1 MKCWTLYNEGVQE
14 LLLTFIVGVF
24 ASILSGIAGGGGG
37 LISAPFFIL
46 IGLPP
51 QVAVATTK
59 FGALGLTL
67 GSLAKLHK
75 TEHIRKEYVVSLSIL
90 SVIAALIGSQ
100 LLLASHDALIEKL
113 VGTMVLATIP
123 FLFLKNMGVVRTQP
137 SRLRQIIGYVLY
149 FAILVLQA
157 AFGAGV
163 GMTLMIVMMG
173 LMGFTALEANATR
186 RVPGFVLAAVALAVY
201 ILSGVVYYGHGIA
214 MLGGMLVGG
223 YIGTHIAIK
232 QGNVFVKAIFA
243 IVIGVL
249 GVILIIG

>member
-1 MKCWTLYNEGVQE
+1 MQE
-14 LLLTFIVGVF
+14 LLWTFVVGVL

-67 GSLAKLHK
+67 GALAKFRQ
-75 TEHIRKEYVVSLSIL
+75 TEHVRKEHVIYLSIL
-90 SVIAALIGSQ
+90 SVAAALIGSR
-100 LLLASHDALIEKL
+100 LLLASGDALIEKL
-113 VGTMVLATIP
+113 VGVMMLAAIP
-123 FLFLKNMGVVRTQP
+123 FLFMRNMGMVRTQP
-137 SRLRQIIGYVLY
+137 ARLRQTVGYVLY
-149 FAILVLQA
+149 FSILVLQA

-173 LMGFTALEANATR
+173 LMGFTALEASATR
-186 RVPGFVLAAVALAVY
+186 RIPGFLLAAVALGVY
-201 ILSGVVYYGHGIA
+201 MFSDVVYYGHGLA
-214 MLGGMLVGG
+214 MLAGMLVGG

-232 QGNVFVKAIFA
+232 QGNQFVKAVFA
-243 IVIGVL
+243 VVVAVL
-249 GVILIIG
+249 GVKLLIG